1 MARVP
6 SRIYIWNAGSHRGN
20 SVTMNSVPSLKLA
33 WSMVRIK
40 ANLAL
45 VHRCFISKFE
55 VGGNLAAR
63 RPPGWFRLW
72 QIIFCES
79 TLWCAGV
86 SPTIP
91 SHPFGHPGE
100 WGLSYPVSLAL
111 RQGRTVK
118 TFFFFLFPS
127 HLYPGSPP
135 AAAWYFNACLR
146 WYYRVQRSLFIDAI
160 HLIQH
165 AVLQSGWRL
174 AAGLNGPLITALSV

>member
-1 MARVP
+1 MPILKERYSSHYILYKRWKNWFKMFPATNSWMARVP
-6 SRIYIWNAGSHRGN
+6 SRIYIWNTGSHHGN
-20 SVTMNSVPSLKLA
+20 SVTRSSVPSLKLA
-33 WSMVRIK
+33 RSMVRTK

-45 VHRCFISKFE
+45 VLPCFISKFE
-55 VGGNLAAR
+55 VGGNLAVR

-72 QIIFCES
+72 QIIFCDS

-118 TFFFFLFPS
+118 TFFLFL
-127 HLYPGSPP
+127 LPP
-135 AAAWYFNACLR
+135 L
-146 WYYRVQRSLFIDAI
+146 S
-160 HLIQH
+160 
-165 AVLQSGWRL
+165 RL
-174 AAGLNGPLITALSV
+174 ATCSSLIL

>member
-1 MARVP
+1 MARVL
-6 SRIYIWNAGSHRGN
+6 SRIYTWNTGSHHGN
-20 SVTMNSVPSLKLA
+20 SVTRSSVPSLKLA
-33 WSMVRIK
+33 RSMVRTK

-45 VHRCFISKFE
+45 VLPCFISKFE
-55 VGGNLAAR
+55 VGGNLAVR

-72 QIIFCES
+72 QIIFCDS

-118 TFFFFLFPS
+118 TFFLFLLPPS
-127 HLYPGSPP
+127 IQAHHLQQPDTLMFAFGGITG
-135 AAAWYFNACLR
+135 FNALYLLMR
-146 WYYRVQRSLFIDAI
+146 YI
-160 HLIQH
+160 
-165 AVLQSGWRL
+165 
-174 AAGLNGPLITALSV
+174 